1 MCDQGGSWAS
11 SPAARATMRANRGR
25 DTGPELRI
33 RRALHALGYRYRVD
47 HPLMIDRRRRGDI
60 VFTRRRIAIF
70 IDGCYWH
77 GCPEHHVVPRTNRA
91 FWLAKISANR
101 ERDRDT
107 DDRLREAGWTVCRYW
122 EHEDPVAVVRSL
134 ARRLGPP
141 RLRRRS

>member
-1 MCDQGGSWAS
+1 
-11 SPAARATMRANRGR
+11 MRANRGR

-33 RRALHALGYRYRVD
+33 RRALHALGYRYQVD
-47 HPLMIDRRRRGDI
+47 HPLVIDRRRRGDI
-60 VFTRRRIAIF
+60 VFTQRRIAIF

-107 DDRLREAGWTVCRYW
+107 DDRLREAGWTVCRHW

-141 RLRRRS
+141 RL